1 MRLRSPDCHLARPL
15 RANARAVVRGVR
27 VGSLRVVALVLAGVL
42 VTSCGGA
49 APDVAAPTETA
60 RATAAARAATFT
72 PEPTAVAAPSA
83 GTEVPTMG
91 DGMGGMY
98 DYEATPTPPPTI
110 AAPDYDALPAAAGTQ
125 PGLIQQF
132 LMIDAALRDPETS
145 AVKLAYMGHLQQ
157 LALGRLADYPEW
169 KDTVLAGLNPTA
181 RSFVAGSF
189 EAGKQLRSMSN
200 SIPTRLP
207 DWRIVAAAPITEL
220 MGYYKEAE
228 ATFGVPWP
236 YLAGIHL
243 VETRMGPIRRPS
255 SAGAQGPMQ
264 FMPATS
270 AQ

>member
-1 MRLRSPDCHLARPL
+1 MRLRSPHCHLARPL
-15 RANARAVVRGVR
+15 RANAGAVVRDVR
-27 VGSLRVVALVLAGVL
+27 VGSLRVVALVLGGVR

-72 PEPTAVAAPSA
+72 PEPTAVPAPSA

-91 DGMGGMY
+91 YGMGGMY
-98 DYEATPTPPPTI
+98 DYEATPTPAPTI
-110 AAPDYDALPAAAGTQ
+110 AAPNYDALPVAAETQ
-125 PGLIQQF
+125 AGLIQQF

-169 KDTVLAGLNPTA
+169 KDAVVAGLNPTA

-207 DWRIVAAAPITEL
+207 DWRIVPAAPIPPPI
-220 MGYYKEAE
+220 GFYKKAA
-228 ATFGVPWP
+228 ATVRGPRQ
-236 YLAGIHL
+236 YLSGIHL
-243 VETRMGPIRRPS
+243 
-255 SAGAQGPMQ
+255 
-264 FMPATS
+264 
-270 AQ
+270 